1 VFDPRAGTWSRI
13 ADAPVGMSFAS
24 VARVD
29 GDVFLLAPGERGR
42 PGAPAAFLRYRP
54 GEDRWTRLPLPDGAA
69 RRSIVAAG
77 DLVVAFADSDEQGTA
92 SDLVFDPAR
101 RTWAALR
108 DDPLPRTF
116 GRTMAWSGRELVLFA
131 QELVPDPGAREPS
144 VVIAAAYDVEAGTWR
159 RLPESEILGGGARWF
174 AHDGGLVL
182 AALGSADGGE
192 VGNWGRPY
200 PNGGVLEVE
209 AGRWGGLPDP
219 PTGADEFSAGIVAGG
234 QADYWGQHGWV
245 LDAVAGEWAAV
256 PPLEGDDRLVS
267 GRSVAA
273 AGRDLL
279 AFGGARWDGGEM
291 RGELLGEAW
300 LWRMP

>member
-1 VFDPRAGTWSRI
+1 VY
-13 ADAPVGMSFAS
+13 
-24 VARVD
+24 
-29 GDVFLLAPGERGR
+29 LLAPGERGR

-69 RRSIVAAG
+69 RRSIVAAR
-77 DLVVAFADSDEQGTA
+77 DRVVAFADSDEQGTA

-159 RLPESEILGGGARWF
+159 RLPDSEILGGGARWF

-234 QADYWGQHGWV
+234 QADYWGQQGWV
-245 LDAVAGEWAAV
+245 FDAVAGEWTAV